1 MHNDTVDLHGS
12 SQIDDMRARND
23 TDLRMYRKLKA
34 ENRELGLMQ
43 EEAIGDHNRLSEKVS
58 RMSDNLKKMK
68 YADAMESKLNITN
81 NRLNRYHSIIQ

>member
-1 MHNDTVDLHGS
+1 MHNDTIDLYGS
-12 SQIDDMRARND
+12 PQMDDMRAKTD
-23 TDLRMYRKLKA
+23 SDLRAYRKLKA

-43 EEAIGDHNRLSEKVS
+43 EEAIGEHDRLNEKVN

>member
-12 SQIDDMRARND
+12 PQIDDMRARND

-43 EEAIGDHNRLSEKVS
+43 EEAIGEHNRLSEKVS

>member
-1 MHNDTVDLHGS
+1 MDLYGS
-12 SQIDDMRARND
+12 PSLEGMRGKSDA
-23 TDLRMYRKLKA
+23 DLRAYRKFKS

-43 EEAIGDHNRLSEKVS
+43 EEAIREHERLSEKVS

-81 NRLNRYHSIIQ
+81 NRLNR